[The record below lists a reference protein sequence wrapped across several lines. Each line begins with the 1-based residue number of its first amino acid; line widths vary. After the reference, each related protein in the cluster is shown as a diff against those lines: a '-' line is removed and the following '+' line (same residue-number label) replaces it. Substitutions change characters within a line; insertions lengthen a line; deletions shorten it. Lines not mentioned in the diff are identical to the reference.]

1 MRDRQQHE
9 TLIATIRGH
18 VQIWR
23 KSLGWSRE
31 AAAMEVVE
39 AHRTFDQER
48 ATGIFFDSSGPDI
61 FQAAKA
67 AADRIYRWLDDESKD
82 HNLLPANFIGSIL
95 LALPVD
101 RRMHCVD
108 DLLRPLGLA
117 TRAVEGVTLTPLDA
131 WCLQKMIK
139 ESGEAC
145 SAVAGLLDGYDQKEL
160 LAAQQEIVEAAEV
173 LEEMRRM
180 IEARL

>member
-1 MRDRQQHE
+1 M
-9 TLIATIRGH
+9 
-18 VQIWR
+18 
-23 KSLGWSRE
+23 
-31 AAAMEVVE
+31 
-39 AHRTFDQER
+39 
-48 ATGIFFDSSGPDI
+48 
-61 FQAAKA
+61 
-67 AADRIYRWLDDESKD
+67 
-82 HNLLPANFIGSIL
+82 
-95 LALPVD
+95 
-101 RRMHCVD
+101 
-108 DLLRPLGLA
+108 
-117 TRAVEGVTLTPLDA
+117 EGVTLTPLDA